1 MARRCRDAVSAADH
15 FLFDLFERLAL
26 GLRHET
32 QHERDGQRGEHAKD
46 GERPPT
52 LLPNMASSMRKNW
65 ETTKLPSQLAAEPKE
80 LPMPRTLNGK
90 ISPMSTHAIGPHDS
104 AKPRI

>member
-1 MARRCRDAVSAADH
+1 MPAPFNGRRCRDAVSAADH

-46 GERPPT
+46 GER
-52 LLPNMASSMRKNW
+52 
-65 ETTKLPSQLAAEPKE
+65 AADVVAEHGQQHEEE
-80 LPMPRTLNGK
+80 LGDHEIAQPVGSGTEGE
-90 ISPMSTHAIGPHDS
+90 
-104 AKPRI
+104 